1 MKLYINN
8 TFAIS
13 SNKHNWILTERVSK
27 RKNKLHFFPTLRML
41 CDFFVEFRA
50 RECLGKA
57 QVDLRNFSSGTPS
70 YSSVIDQIVAKL
82 EQHISSI
89 IEGNE
94 KCGRK

>member
-1 MKLYINN
+1 
-8 TFAIS
+8 
-13 SNKHNWILTERVSK
+13 
-27 RKNKLHFFPTLRML
+27 ML

-82 EQHISSI
+82 EQHINSI

-94 KCGRK
+94 KYNRK